1 MFKNHKKIFMS
12 FFFLAMVVGLSIFIE
27 NFRTPTIAIGRTV
40 PAQER
45 PGMWKKIMA
54 DSINAKGINLV
65 VDGKKINTTVNT
77 VIMSEQMDILLPSQ
91 LVTATLNCAYNEYQ
105 DGKVLL
111 QKGNTRVETQ
121 PDLDYIIVDGNMV
134 DMDNPCMVAKDT
146 MYLRANI
153 LAKGFGY
160 EYRWDIA
167 ENTLYLTDVN
177 YGESLLPSRYSYV
190 DIDKIATV
198 KNQGDLSICWA
209 TASIAAIETSL
220 LPKQDY
226 FLSPEHMAF
235 TNGNAATVNVGGE
248 YTRALAYL
256 AAWLGP
262 ITNDSAYINGK
273 LNLQADPVKHV
284 QEAQILEAKNYE
296 AIKRAVFLYGGV
308 QTSMYTSMYTAAG
321 SSVYYNRQTASYCYI
336 GTQKA
341 NHAIVIVGWDD
352 NYSKENFN
360 TELEGD
366 GAFICM
372 NSWGTQF
379 GDNGIFYVS
388 YYDSNI
394 GKSNVVYTSIE
405 DTDNYDNIY
414 QSDLAGWVGQLG
426 YDGDTAYFANCYTAC
441 GNELLKAVSFYA
453 TGRNT
458 EYEIYFVDN
467 FVNITSFGRK
477 KFIQKGKF
485 TNAGYYTVDLEQPIS
500 LEKDKKYAVVIK
512 IKTPDSLHPIAVE
525 HRAGASTSE
534 AVINDGEGY
543 ISLGGSS
550 WEHIEAS
557 KSCNVCLKMFTD
569 NDIGE
574 NNG

>member
-12 FFFLAMVVGLSIFIE
+12 FFFLAMIVGMFLLIE
-27 NFRTPTIAIGRTV
+27 GLRTPSIAIGRTIS
-40 PAQER
+40 AQER
-45 PGMWKKIMA
+45 PNAWKKIMA
-54 DSINAKGINLV
+54 DNINSKGINLV
-65 VDGKKINTTVNT
+65 VDGKKVNT
-77 VIMSEQMDILLPSQ
+77 PANSIVMSEQMDILLPSQ
-91 LVTATLNCAYNEYQ
+91 LINSTLNCAYNEYE
-105 DGKVLL
+105 DGRVLL

-134 DMDNPCMVAKDT
+134 DMDNPCMTAKDT

-153 LAKGFGY
+153 FSRGFGY

-167 ENTLYLTDVN
+167 DNTLYLTDVKYN
-177 YGESLLPSRYSYV
+177 ESLLPSKYNYV
-190 DIDKIATV
+190 DIEKVAKI

-220 LPKQDY
+220 LPRQNY
-226 FLSPEHMAF
+226 FLSAEHMAF
-235 TNGNAATVNVGGE
+235 SNGNAATVNLGGE
-248 YTRALAYL
+248 YTRAIAYL

-262 ITNDSAYINGK
+262 VANENAYINGK
-273 LNLQADPVKHV
+273 LNTDAKPVKHV
-284 QEAQILEAKNYE
+284 QEAQLLEAKNYE
-296 AIKRAVFLYGGV
+296 AIKRAVFLHGGV

-321 SSVYYNRQTASYCYI
+321 SSVYYNQQNASYCYI

-341 NHAIVIVGWDD
+341 NHAIVIIGWDD
-352 NYSKENFN
+352 NYPKENFN
-360 TELEGD
+360 SELEGD

-394 GKSNVVYTSIE
+394 GKSNLVYTSIE
-405 DTDNYDNIY
+405 ETDNYDNIY

-426 YDGDTAYFANCYTAC
+426 YENESAYFANCYTAR
-441 GNELLKAVSFYA
+441 GDELLKAVSFYA

-458 EYEIYFVDN
+458 EYEIYFVDD
-467 FVNITSFGRK
+467 FVSVGSFGSK
-477 KFIQKGKF
+477 KLLQKGKF
-485 TNAGYYTVDLEQPIS
+485 TNAGYYTVDLEEAVKLQ
-500 LEKDKKYAVVIK
+500 KDKKYAVI
-512 IKTPDSLHPIAVE
+512 IHITTPDSLHPIAVE
-525 HRAGASTSE
+525 HRANAPTSG

-550 WEHIEAS
+550 WEHVEMS

-569 NDIGE
+569 NIGE
-574 NNG
+574 SNG